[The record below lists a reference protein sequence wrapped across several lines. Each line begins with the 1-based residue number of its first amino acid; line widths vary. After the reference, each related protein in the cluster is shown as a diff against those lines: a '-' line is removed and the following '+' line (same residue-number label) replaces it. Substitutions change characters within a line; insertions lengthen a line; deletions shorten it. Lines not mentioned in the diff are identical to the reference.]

1 MAEGGATGAPEPPL
15 RIPSTSIGHL
25 TRRSATD
32 PSARAQCNV
41 KVVHNDD
48 EITLQSNTKTLML
61 VWVPDD
67 ASAKDRA
74 VYTSAADALRER
86 LRRINRMLVI
96 YSLDDVD
103 GDILAERLKM
113 SQPSSPAL
121 TPH

>member
-1 MAEGGATGAPEPPL
+1 M
-15 RIPSTSIGHL
+15 
-25 TRRSATD
+25 
-32 PSARAQCNV
+32 
-41 KVVHNDD
+41 HNDD

-103 GDILAERLKM
+103 GDILAERLKV